1 MKKVLCTILTLTL
14 VFALAGCSGNNTP
27 ADSGSSAPADS
38 GSSAPAD
45 SGQTASGEP
54 QYVLKVGH
62 DEATDGSYHYL
73 CTYFADQVKEKTNGQ
88 VQIDVYPQS
97 QLGSEL
103 ELAEGLRIGTIDFAV
118 GSVGNLTPLIPE
130 GGLLG
135 VPYIIESQEHLNKLI
150 DPDGTFIKAL
160 SDKITSKNIGIVL
173 LGLPTNGV
181 RSIYNDVR
189 PIYTPD
195 DLKGLKIRVMTSD
208 IQMKAFSAMGASP
221 TAIAFNELY
230 SAMQHKVVDG
240 AENSPLL
247 LWSMKH
253 YECAKYLSLTEH
265 MIATG
270 LFMMS
275 ERTYENLPADL
286 RDIVIEAAHEA
297 VAKEL
302 EFDLE
307 ATDDAL
313 EKLKEWGVQV
323 NEVDKQPFI
332 DLTAHLHQEVAEQYD
347 CMDLLEIIQKEAE

>member
-1 MKKVLCTILTLTL
+1 MMKKVLGTILALTL
-14 VFALAGCSGNNTP
+14 VFALTAC
-27 ADSGSSAPADS
+27 SGSSGTSVSNSSQAAPE
-38 GSSAPAD
+38 
-45 SGQTASGEP
+45 EP
-54 QYVLKVGH
+54 KYVLKTGH
-62 DEATDGSYHYL
+62 VEATDGSYHYL
-73 CTYFADQVKEKTNGQ
+73 CTYFAEQVKERTNGQ
-88 VQIDVYPQS
+88 VQIDIYPQS

-135 VPYIIESQEHLNKLI
+135 VPYIIESQDHLNKLI
-150 DPDGTFIKAL
+150 DPNGAFLEAL
-160 SDKITSKNIGIVL
+160 SNKIASKDIGIVL
-173 LGLPTNGV
+173 LGMPTNGV

-189 PIYTPD
+189 PIYTPE

-208 IQMKAFSAMGASP
+208 IQMKAFDAMGAAP
-221 TAIAFNELY
+221 TAVAFNELY
-230 SAMQHKVVDG
+230 SALQHKVVDG

-270 LFMMS
+270 LFIMS
-275 ERTYENLPADL
+275 ERTYEKLPADL
-286 RDIVIEAAHEA
+286 RDIVIEVAHEA

-307 ATDDAL
+307 ESGNAL
-313 EKLKEWGVQV
+313 ERLKEWGVQV

-332 DLTAHLHQEVAEQYD
+332 DLTAHLHQEVAEQYN
-347 CMDLLEIIQKEAE
+347 CTDLLEIIRKEAQ